1 MAQQSKHTLGE
12 ILCRWY
18 LKIWLKSSYQNQ
30 CKMCW
35 NGGYFQPKINVAVMI
50 KGVNSK
56 RVLSEWL
63 CRGGKRPGG
72 VEQGV
77 ERLSFLCCCT
87 WSCSGAILWLY
98 TICLLGFN
106 HMRRNACGFT
116 GKKYRLYY
124 TQGCLCSTA
133 PDREDVWRCDHKK
146 EIPAESWKGAA
157 QICQK
162 PLISMR

>member
-1 MAQQSKHTLGE
+1 MKTSAKGVE
-12 ILCRWY
+12 IRVF
-18 LKIWLKSSYQNQ
+18 SSQRLMWQ
-30 CKMCW
+30 CD
-35 NGGYFQPKINVAVMI
+35 VMI

-77 ERLSFLCCCT
+77 EQLPFLCCCT
-87 WSCSGAILWLY
+87 WSCSSAILWLY
-98 TICLLGFN
+98 TVCLGGFN

-116 GKKYRLYY
+116 GKKYRLHY

-133 PDREDVWRCDHKK
+133 PDREDVWSCNHKK
-146 EIPAESWKGAA
+146 KYLQSLGREQLRFVKSHWLAWGNDGHSGSNFSYPSSVSKMS
-157 QICQK
+157 QV
-162 PLISMR
+162 

>member
-1 MAQQSKHTLGE
+1 MWCCE
-12 ILCRWY
+12 
-18 LKIWLKSSYQNQ
+18 
-30 CKMCW
+30 
-35 NGGYFQPKINVAVMI
+35 VMI

-63 CRGGKRPGG
+63 CRDGKRPGG

-87 WSCSGAILWLY
+87 WSCGGAILWLY
-98 TICLLGFN
+98 TICLWGFN

-124 TQGCLCSTA
+124 TQGCLCSTK
-133 PDREDVWRCDHKK
+133 PDREDVWSCDHKK
-146 EIPAESWKGAA
+146 KKKYLQSLGREQLRFVKSHWLAWGNDGHSGSNFSYPSSVSKMS
-157 QICQK
+157 QV
-162 PLISMR
+162 

>member
-1 MAQQSKHTLGE
+1 M
-12 ILCRWY
+12 W
-18 LKIWLKSSYQNQ
+18 Q
-30 CKMCW
+30 CE
-35 NGGYFQPKINVAVMI
+35 VMI

-56 RVLSEWL
+56 RLLSEWL

-106 HMRRNACGFT
+106 HMRRNACGST
-116 GKKYRLYY
+116 GKKMQTLLHTGVPMQRCTWQRGRLKLRSQKKKKKYL
-124 TQGCLCSTA
+124 QSLG
-133 PDREDVWRCDHKK
+133 REQLRFVKSHWLAWGNDGHSGSNFSDPSSVSKL
-146 EIPAESWKGAA
+146 S
-157 QICQK
+157 QV
-162 PLISMR
+162 

>member
-18 LKIWLKSSYQNQ
+18 LKIWWKAATKTSAKGVEIRVISSQRLMWQ
-30 CKMCW
+30 CE
-35 NGGYFQPKINVAVMI
+35 VMI

-56 RVLSEWL
+56 RVLTEWL

-87 WSCSGAILWLY
+87 WSCSGTILWLY

-133 PDREDVWRCDHKK
+133 PDREDVGSCDHKK
-146 EIPAESWKGAA
+146 NTCRVLEGSSSDLSKATD
-157 QICQK
+157 
-162 PLISMR
+162 